1 MIARKC
7 KFWEKK
13 TKTIKSY
20 KIIAETRVRFL
31 RSSEETESSRCLR
44 VHRHRGGLTRQK
56 VVGVDTESKSR
67 TLCAGGFTAREL
79 NWTELT
85 CKNSTHL
92 HDAFIGYDSR
102 RLASAKLGRVV
113 LSSEF
118 RTQHIPK
125 RLFALEFANVS
136 PVQFTCSAQS
146 FIWNGHYDTIRYD
159 KSCYFNVRSK
169 ADVSLNLP
177 HGKEEGKKL
186 RKRICW
192 DVSVDIPS
200 WESAIVASCIIFYLN
215 TLTFYLSIL

>member
-13 TKTIKSY
+13 TKTFKSY

-31 RSSEETESSRCLR
+31 RSSEETQSSRCLR

-56 VVGVDTESKSR
+56 VIGVDTESKSR
-67 TLCAGGFTAREL
+67 TPCAGGFTAREL

-136 PVQFTCSAQS
+136 SVQFTCSVQTVS
-146 FIWNGHYDTIRYD
+146 EMVTTTRYDTIQYDTIR
-159 KSCYFNVRSK
+159 
-169 ADVSLNLP
+169 
-177 HGKEEGKKL
+177 
-186 RKRICW
+186 
-192 DVSVDIPS
+192 
-200 WESAIVASCIIFYLN
+200 
-215 TLTFYLSIL
+215 